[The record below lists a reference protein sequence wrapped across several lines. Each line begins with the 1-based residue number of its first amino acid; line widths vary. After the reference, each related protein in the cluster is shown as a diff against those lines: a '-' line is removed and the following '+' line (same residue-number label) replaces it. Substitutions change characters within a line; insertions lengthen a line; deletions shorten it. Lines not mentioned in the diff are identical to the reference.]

1 MKNNRIQI
9 NPTLLVWARER
20 AGLSMS
26 SLVSKF
32 PKIADWEA
40 GTVHPTLIQLEDFAK
55 TVHVSVGYLFLPVP
69 PAESL
74 PIPDFRTVGG
84 QAVKRPS
91 PNLLDTIYIC
101 QQRQDWFRDYA
112 MVHSQPRLNY
122 VGSARLTDD
131 PSDVATRMA
140 TVLDLSVEDR
150 IEASTWTDALRMMVQ
165 KAEDAG
171 VLVMSSGVVGS
182 NTHRKL
188 DVDEFRGFTLIDSL
202 APLIFINSADS
213 KAAQMFTLVHELA
226 HIWLGQGGVS
236 NTTVGHNTTNEVEQW
251 CNAVAAEFLVPIR
264 LFRDQLI
271 NDEPIGNQIQRL
283 ARTFKVSTLVVIRRM
298 YEAGFINFDQLR
310 GIYHEE
316 ADRIESLNL
325 RSGGG
330 DFYRTLGVRT
340 GKRFARALIISTLEG
355 HTLFKDAYRMLGI
368 KTTATFNE
376 TAQKMGVL

>member
-1 MKNNRIQI
+1 MKYNRIQI

-20 AGLSMS
+20 AGLSTS

-40 GTVHPTLIQLEDFAK
+40 GTVHPTLNQLEDFAK
-55 TVHVSVGYLFLPVP
+55 TVHVSVGYLFLPEP
-69 PAESL
+69 PSESL

-84 QAVKRPS
+84 LAVQRPS
-91 PNLLDTIYIC
+91 PNLLDTIYVC
-101 QQRQDWFRDYA
+101 QQRQDWYRDYA
-112 MVHSQPRLNY
+112 LVHSLPSLSF
-122 VGSARLTDD
+122 VESARLTDD
-131 PSDVATRMA
+131 PADAAYRMTA
-140 TVLDLSVEDR
+140 ALDLSVEDR
-150 IEASTWTDALRMMVQ
+150 MEASTWTDALRMMVQ

-271 NDEPIGNQIQRL
+271 NDEPIGNQVQRL
-283 ARTFKVSTLVVIRRM
+283 ARTFKVSTLVVLRRM
-298 YEAGFINFDQLR
+298 YEAGFINDDQIQALYR
-310 GIYHEE
+310 EE
-316 ADRIESLNL
+316 ADRFESLNR

-368 KTTATFNE
+368 KKAATFNE
-376 TAQKMGVL
+376 TAQIMGVL